1 MSDRTG
7 FLNKLTEYMNDAGLQ
22 VSTEGVMLI
31 IFAVAVV
38 VAVLLWLG
46 LRRCRLW
53 YWKVDIQA
61 DRLERIDNRL
71 KNIEEGFVFPTVK
84 EGQEEEASMKEEY
97 EEYPGE
103 SEECE
108 KDTARKSDT
117 YYVGKSGKV
126 YTEEE
131 LEAQIRY

>member
-7 FLNKLTEYMNDAGLQ
+7 FLNRLTEYMNDAGLR

-38 VAVLLWLG
+38 VAALLWLG
-46 LRRCRLW
+46 LRK
-53 YWKVDIQA
+53 WKVDVQT

-71 KNIEEGFVFPTVK
+71 KNIEEGFVSPSVK
-84 EGQEEEASMKEEY
+84 EGQKEEVSMR
-97 EEYPGE
+97 EEIEEQPEAG
-103 SEECE
+103 ECE
-108 KDTARKSDT
+108 KDTVIKSDT

>member
-7 FLNKLTEYMNDAGLQ
+7 FLNRLTEYMNDAGLR

-38 VAVLLWLG
+38 LVALLWLG
-46 LRRCRLW
+46 LRKCRLW
-53 YWKVDIQA
+53 YWKVDVQT

-71 KNIEEGFVFPTVK
+71 KNIEEGLVSPSVK
-84 EGQEEEASMKEEY
+84 EGQKEDTSMKEEI
-97 EEYPGE
+97 EEQCAE
-103 SEECE
+103 AEECK
-108 KDTARKSDT
+108 KDTAIKSDT